1 MAKVISAVEAAE
13 VAVESVESPKIV
25 SIKHTRVMKNPNG
38 NDVTV
43 LDWEETKDVNSAI
56 TDCETNKANL
66 EAQLAECE
74 AELADYIAIR
84 DAE

>member
-1 MAKVISAVEAAE
+1 MAKVISAVET
-13 VAVESVESPKIV
+13 AVESVESLKMV

-56 TDCETNKANL
+56 SDCERHKADL
-66 EAQLAECE
+66 EAQLTQCE